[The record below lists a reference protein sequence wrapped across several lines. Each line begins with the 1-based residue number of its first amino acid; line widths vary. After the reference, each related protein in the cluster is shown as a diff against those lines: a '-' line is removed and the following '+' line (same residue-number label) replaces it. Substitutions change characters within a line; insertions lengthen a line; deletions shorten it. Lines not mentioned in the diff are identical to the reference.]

1 MNLTGIPT
9 DFSLAEAN
17 TVLLPLFL
25 FIIGMTIYA
34 IYVFIF
40 YRFLSQKNLFSL
52 DLHQYS
58 HPFSGFMKNFT
69 HSLLYILEYLILL
82 PIFNIF
88 WVGVISLMIL
98 VLAKNQDI
106 NNILLV
112 SMALVATVRITSYY
126 HEQLSQDVAKLL
138 PFVLLGVFLLD
149 ISFFSLDNV
158 ITSLKSIPSLWK
170 LLAYYFAFTV
180 SLELFL
186 RISLRIYHTINPPE
200 E

>member
-34 IYVFIF
+34 IFVFIF

-106 NNILLV
+106 NNILHKPCPFFEEYN
-112 SMALVATVRITSYY
+112 IFSYTDY
-126 HEQLSQDVAKLL
+126 GINK
-138 PFVLLGVFLLD
+138 
-149 ISFFSLDNV
+149 FFSL
-158 ITSLKSIPSLWK
+158 ISI
-170 LLAYYFAFTV
+170 Y
-180 SLELFL
+180 
-186 RISLRIYHTINPPE
+186 
-200 E
+200 